1 MKPKQL
7 WKCLVSLLL
16 FGMAGTAN
24 VVAQGYLSDMTTAN
38 AVLTRDPA
46 RQASTG
52 IDAVITN
59 PAGTALLEDGFHF
72 SVNGI
77 FSYQKIESTINESS
91 SVLHS
96 HDTRILPAV
105 QLAYK
110 KNRWS
115 VSASFYSA
123 GGYGVRKMLD
133 GSGLANNFLAYG
145 VEASDAFN
153 DLNES
158 FKSNIAH
165 MLVVAG
171 LTDQQIP
178 DIKTE
183 DQYALL
189 TNDMSSSL
197 YNWDI
202 RVGGSYKISDNFS
215 AYVGVKVNHVNN
227 SKKIPLGLRITRPS
241 TGQTWNSQ
249 DYFKMFDQII
259 SNSDLSED
267 SKKYLSEVLDAISL
281 EDDIISSIMER
292 SNNGWGVTPVIGLDY
307 KINKFNFGIKYE
319 FESRINVNNSD
330 YHFNVPSV
338 LSFGGN
344 WQTSNRVR
352 LALGSDI
359 IFGTSR
365 NVFNEQ
371 GVSCAYDI
379 SASCTVDLSK
389 KFLVSGG
396 FTYSHEQRVTPEVTP
411 YILPTLHDL
420 RVSLGVGFSPIKDM
434 QINLGINSD
443 INNSTYTVDYREN
456 QVSIATGKY
465 KFGPRFQVAF
475 GVDYHI

>member
-7 WKCLVSLLL
+7 WKCLVGLLL
-16 FGMAGTAN
+16 FGMAGTAD
-24 VVAQGYLSDMTTAN
+24 VDAQGYLSDMTTAN

-123 GGYGVRKMLD
+123 GGYGVRKMPD
-133 GSGLANNFLAYG
+133 GSGLINNFLANG
-145 VEASDAFN
+145 VWENDAFN
-153 DLNES
+153 VLNES
-158 FKSNIAH
+158 FKSTIENM
-165 MLVVAG
+165 MLMAV

-183 DQYALL
+183 DKYALL

-215 AYVGVKVNHVNN
+215 AYVGVKVNRVYN
-227 SKKIPLGLRITRPS
+227 SNKIPLGLRIIRPS
-241 TGQTWNSQ
+241 TGQTWNTH
-249 DYFKMFDQII
+249 DYFEMFDQII
-259 SNSDLSED
+259 SNSDISED
-267 SKKYLSEVLDAISL
+267 TKKDLMEGFDAISENGDKITETL
-281 EDDIISSIMER
+281 ER

-307 KINKFNFGIKYE
+307 KINKFNFGVKYE

-344 WQTSNRVR
+344 WQTSNRVK

-465 KFGPRFQVAF
+465 KFGPRFQVAL